1 MTTDSY
7 ATRTLQ
13 RVNGYL
19 SHCYQ
24 STTDEDHRAQ
34 LDNLGC
40 LYHWLVEAVAAQ
52 SREFR
57 HYIEVATTAEQQR
70 DDAFSIVEELRDEI
84 ADLQGQLDA
93 LAVRS

>member
-19 SHCYQ
+19 SDCYHRAD
-24 STTDEDHRAQ
+24 SDDARAQ
-34 LDNLGC
+34 LDNLGH
-40 LYHWLVEAVAAQ
+40 LYAWLTDAVAAQ

-57 HYIEVATTAEQQR
+57 HYIEAATTAEQQR
-70 DDAFSIVEELRDEI
+70 DDAFSIVDGLRDEI

>member
-1 MTTDSY
+1 MSDESY

-19 SHCYQ
+19 SDCYQ
-24 STTDEDHRAQ
+24 RADDDARTQ

-40 LYHWLVEAVAAQ
+40 LYAWLTDAVAAQ

-57 HYIEVATTAEQQR
+57 HYIQAATTAEQQR
-70 DDAFSIVEELRDEI
+70 DEALSIVDELRDEI
-84 ADLQGQLDA
+84 ADLQGQLDG

>member
-1 MTTDSY
+1 MSDESY

-19 SHCYQ
+19 SDCYQ
-24 STTDEDHRAQ
+24 RADSDDTRTQ

-40 LYHWLVEAVAAQ
+40 LYAWLTDAVAAQ
-52 SREFR
+52 SREFH
-57 HYIEVATTAEQQR
+57 HYIQVATTAEQQR
-70 DDAFSIVEELRDEI
+70 DEALSIVDELRDEI
-84 ADLQGQLDA
+84 ADLQGQLDG